1 MRKIRENLLVRFS
14 LASFIIMA
22 SLAFGLALYLSNSLG
37 HQLDDMNVHNA
48 AMATHNAMMAAGSF
62 DSMSQQSMSDDP
74 ANDQQDRMA
83 MIDTMLPTVDGSDAV
98 DSPVMPMGSETEMT
112 MDHIIESVSNIKTAT
127 VGIVGG
133 AFIVLYASLVFIV
146 WGGWTTINRQRA
158 SLLMANGDMELAN
171 RELKTFTI
179 KLENS
184 NQELQDFASIAA
196 HDLQEPLRKV
206 QAFGDRLKT
215 KYAEALE
222 EQGKEYLNRM
232 QDASGR
238 MATLI
243 NDLLTYS
250 RVTSKGQPYERI
262 DLNIVASEVV
272 SDLETRI
279 EELEGRVDI
288 EDLPTIDADAMQ
300 MRQLFQNVL
309 GNALKYHKPGEA
321 PIVKVRATVL
331 NGPARNGTRGL
342 ANDDLCEIT
351 FEDNG
356 IGFDEK
362 YLDRIFGIFQ
372 RLQTRGEYEGTGVG
386 LAVCRK
392 IVDRHSGTITARSR
406 PDHGA
411 TFIVTLPVKQRES
424 EGVISQ

>member
-1 MRKIRENLLVRFS
+1 MKKVRENMLVRFS
-14 LASFIIMA
+14 LTSFVIMTT
-22 SLAFGLALYLSNSLG
+22 LAFGLAIYLSNSLS
-37 HQLDDMNVHNA
+37 HQIDDMKVHNA
-48 AMATHNAMMAAGSF
+48 AMIAHNSMMAAGAF
-62 DSMSQQSMSDDP
+62 DSMSLQVTSDGS
-74 ANDQQDRMA
+74 ANDGQDSMA
-83 MIDTMLPTVDGSDAV
+83 MIDTMLPTVDGSNSVDLPAPAMNSDA
-98 DSPVMPMGSETEMT
+98 DTSMAHM
-112 MDHIIESVSNIKTAT
+112 IQNISNIKTAT
-127 VGIVGG
+127 VGLVGG

-158 SLLMANGDMELAN
+158 SLVTANTDMELAN

-250 RVTSKGQPYERI
+250 RVTSKGRPYERI

-272 SDLETRI
+272 SDLETRL
-279 EELEGRVDI
+279 EELEGRVEI
-288 EDLPTIDADAMQ
+288 EDLPAIDADAMQ
-300 MRQLFQNVL
+300 MRQLFQNIL

-321 PIVKVRATVL
+321 PIVKVCATVL
-331 NGPARNGTRGL
+331 NGPPRNGTRGL

-372 RLQTRGEYEGTGVG
+372 RLQTRGEYEGTGIG

-392 IVDRHSGTITARSR
+392 IVDRHSGTITAGSR
-406 PDHGA
+406 PGHGA

-424 EGVISQ
+424 

>member
-1 MRKIRENLLVRFS
+1 
-14 LASFIIMA
+14 
-22 SLAFGLALYLSNSLG
+22 
-37 HQLDDMNVHNA
+37 
-48 AMATHNAMMAAGSF
+48 
-62 DSMSQQSMSDDP
+62 
-74 ANDQQDRMA
+74 
-83 MIDTMLPTVDGSDAV
+83 
-98 DSPVMPMGSETEMT
+98 MGSETEMT
-112 MDHIIESVSNIKTAT
+112 MDHIIESVSNIKAAT

-133 AFIVLYASLVFIV
+133 AFILLYASLVFIV

-250 RVTSKGQPYERI
+250 RVTSKGEPYERI

-272 SDLETRI
+272 SALETRI
-279 EELEGRVDI
+279 EELEGRVEI
-288 EDLPTIDADAMQ
+288 EDIPTNDADDFQ
-300 MRQLFQNVL
+300 IRHLFHNVIINVL
-309 GNALKYHKPGEA
+309 KSH
-321 PIVKVRATVL
+321 T
-331 NGPARNGTRGL
+331 
-342 ANDDLCEIT
+342 
-351 FEDNG
+351 
-356 IGFDEK
+356 
-362 YLDRIFGIFQ
+362 
-372 RLQTRGEYEGTGVG
+372 
-386 LAVCRK
+386 
-392 IVDRHSGTITARSR
+392 
-406 PDHGA
+406 
-411 TFIVTLPVKQRES
+411 PV
-424 EGVISQ
+424 